1 MTEGAMAEG
10 AMAEGAMAEGA
21 MAEGAMAEGA
31 VWVKNDFIFGTRGR
45 DMDLVEAFRATEAAV
60 AVVGAGGKK
69 TTMYALADRLDRAIV
84 TATVRIPIFDDEVA
98 AVRVTAD
105 PASASRDP
113 DAGNG
118 SIGLVPERERA
129 DRYRGYDPSV
139 VDDLI
144 TTHDGPVLVKA
155 DGARLREF
163 KAPNGTEPRIP
174 SLTDVVVPVV
184 SVGVVGEP
192 LGDDLVHRPERVIAV
207 ARDAGLDVSVGD
219 PITAELVGTVLA
231 DPEGGLKGVP
241 ERAVVV
247 PLINK
252 VDDDERERSARR
264 IAETIRRR
272 VRIRTDRGEAAT
284 NVPVPHVVLG
294 RLLDG
299 TVVDVVP
306 VDE

>member
-1 MTEGAMAEG
+1 M
-10 AMAEGAMAEGA
+10 
-21 MAEGAMAEGA
+21 
-31 VWVKNDFIFGTRGR
+31 N
-45 DMDLVEAFRATEAAV
+45 LVEAFRATDAAV

-69 TTMYALADRLDRAIV
+69 TTMYALADRLDRAVV
-84 TATVRIPIFDDEVA
+84 TATVRIPIFDDEVG

-105 PASASRDP
+105 PVATVASSAAAEYP
-113 DAGNG
+113 FGV
-118 SIGLVPERERA
+118 VPKRERE
-129 DRYRGYDPSV
+129 DRYHGYDPAV

-144 TTHDGPVLVKA
+144 AAHDGPVLVKA

-163 KAPNGTEPRIP
+163 KAPNATEPRIP
-174 SLTDVVVPVV
+174 ARTDVVVPVV
-184 SVGVVGEP
+184 SAGVVGEP
-192 LGDDLVHRPERVIAV
+192 LDDGLVHRPERVVAV

-241 ERAVVV
+241 GRAVVV

-252 VDDDERERSARR
+252 VDDDGRERTARR
-264 IAETIRRR
+264 MAETIRRR
-272 VRIRTDRGEAAT
+272 VRLRTDREDAAVD
-284 NVPVPHVVLG
+284 VPVPHVVLG

-299 TVVDVVP
+299 TVVDVVS